1 MIRHRLVRQSAMN
14 ISSGSDSSSTMPS
27 PQPIRRRRNSQDSS
41 SKLFRQ
47 LSSESMDNLL
57 SPVSNSS
64 ERKAGSGR
72 RHSVACGILYIDGQK
87 PSIKSAFNSAFKKV
101 SSACSVLSSAPS
113 STFNLSPTST
123 QKTGEDEVIL
133 PQVLGTFREIHMPIP
148 PNCTF
153 QTTRGNV
160 NRRFSTDCPPPSY
173 LDVAG
178 SWKEPA
184 VVTRQK
190 LTRQQEVFASKGSL
204 GALEDDDSAN
214 LEDRL
219 VN

>member
-1 MIRHRLVRQSAMN
+1 MN

-41 SKLFRQ
+41 SKLFRRM
-47 LSSESMDNLL
+47 SSESMDNLL
-57 SPVSNSS
+57 TPASPASNSS

-72 RHSVACGILYIDGQK
+72 RHSVACGILYIDAQK
-87 PSIKSAFNSAFKKV
+87 PSIKSALNSAFKKV
-101 SSACSVLSSAPS
+101 SSACSVLSSAQT

-123 QKTGEDEVIL
+123 KKTGGEDEVIL
-133 PQVLGTFREIHMPIP
+133 PQVLGTFQKSHMPIP

-153 QTTRGNV
+153 QTSRGNV

-178 SWKEPA
+178 ARKEPA
-184 VVTRQK
+184 VVNRQK

-204 GALEDDDSAN
+204 GAVEDDDSAN